1 MEENL
6 VGIEDFQKLDLRV
19 AKVLEAEAVPGATRI
34 LKLKIEVGDKQK
46 QIVAGIAEHYKPEEL
61 VGKKVV
67 VVNNMKPTTI
77 RGVQSEGMIL
87 VAKDGKGMVL
97 LGTEK
102 EIETGAKIS

>member
-1 MEENL
+1 M
-6 VGIEDFQKLDLRV
+6 
-19 AKVLEAEAVPGATRI
+19 
-34 LKLKIEVGDKQK
+34 KLKIEVGDKQK

-61 VGKKVV
+61 IGKKVV

-102 EIETGAKIS
+102 EIETGRRLVRCFLLLLNSRRILTTMGHCDFPER